1 MFLRERMIEAFSR
14 ECENLLFLACLG
26 EDKDGLQEEELGSGE
41 DLRIGLMPFSHPA
54 SWTSPGNR
62 IVEWKA
68 KNLRNWA
75 VFFVVI

>member
-1 MFLRERMIEAFSR
+1 MSVETSYFSLAFW
-14 ECENLLFLACLG
+14 CELG

-41 DLRIGLMPFSHPA
+41 DLRIGLMLFSHPA
-54 SWTSPGNR
+54 SWTSPRNR

-75 VFFVVI
+75 VFFVVM